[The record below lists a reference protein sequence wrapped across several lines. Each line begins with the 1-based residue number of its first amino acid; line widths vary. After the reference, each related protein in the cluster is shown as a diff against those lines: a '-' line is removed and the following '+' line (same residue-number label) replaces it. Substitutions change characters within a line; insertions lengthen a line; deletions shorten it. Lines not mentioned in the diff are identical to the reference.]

1 MKLENRENAIFRLDF
16 ANLAERE
23 KYPIFKMHKKL
34 ADRPYIV
41 GCNQHANA
49 CL

>member
-1 MKLENRENAIFRLDF
+1 MENRENVNFRPDF

-23 KYPIFKMHKKL
+23 KIPICKLPKKL